1 MELRQ
6 LRYFVE
12 AARVGHFARAAQ
24 KLRVAQPS
32 LSQQIKRLERDLGV
46 ELFDRSGRRAV
57 LTQAGEAL
65 LVRAERILAEAQH
78 ASAEA
83 SEFSSV
89 GRGRVVIGALQ
100 SLVEVRLPELL
111 AAFERSY
118 PSVEVALR
126 EETTVQML
134 DLLREGEI
142 DLALGHTTGVRVPG
156 RMVAERLFEE
166 DLVLMMSPGHP
177 LAVCEEVSLAD
188 LKDEIFVCYKEG
200 SGIRAALMEACKVEG
215 FEPRIPFECG
225 TLRSLAAA
233 GLGVAVV
240 PRSMAECPGTRVAV
254 AELKPHLAR
263 MVAIFQVE
271 GRYLSPAAEALLVCA
286 REHLSETPQN

>member
-1 MELRQ
+1 
-6 LRYFVE
+6 
-12 AARVGHFARAAQ
+12 
-24 KLRVAQPS
+24 
-32 LSQQIKRLERDLGV
+32 
-46 ELFDRSGRRAV
+46 
-57 LTQAGEAL
+57 
-65 LVRAERILAEAQH
+65 
-78 ASAEA
+78 
-83 SEFSSV
+83 
-89 GRGRVVIGALQ
+89 
-100 SLVEVRLPELL
+100 
-111 AAFERSY
+111 
-118 PSVEVALR
+118 
-126 EETTVQML
+126 
-134 DLLREGEI
+134 
-142 DLALGHTTGVRVPG
+142 
-156 RMVAERLFEE
+156 MVAERLFEE